1 MKHFF
6 YLIVLFISTQ
16 VVGQPYLNET
26 SQWKQY
32 YEYSVYPPGIRI
44 VQDIVIQLDGDTM
57 VGTTNYHRVLK
68 TGIATTYYVQSGD
81 TTYHG
86 PIQEYM
92 DPIREGE
99 KSIYAY
105 NRMTQKEYLLYDF
118 GAEVGDTL
126 KSGNCKRDTVIRI
139 DTIYLGD
146 KPRRRFHLPS
156 PFPGDVSTLVE
167 GIGSTFGF
175 YFGVCNVI
183 TTPAFLQLQCYSQDG
198 DFIQFDSTF
207 DCSGLLL
214 ADEAV
219 REEDFAIHPNP
230 FTDEIEID
238 FPDAF
243 KQSVSI
249 SVVNLMGV
257 VVFEKRLQ
265 SVNSIER
272 IALPDVPAGIYIV
285 SIRHSQGIMSRKMM
299 KVF

>member
-44 VQDIVIQLDGDTM
+44 IQDIVIQLDGDTM

-68 TGIATTYYVQSGD
+68 TGLATTYYVQSGD

-156 PFPGDVSTLVE
+156 PFPGDISTLVE

-198 DFIQFDSTF
+198 DVMSFDSTY
-207 DCSGLLL
+207 DCDGLIL
-214 ADEAV
+214 DDQTVEV
-219 REEDFAIHPNP
+219 DTWSVCPNP
-230 FTDEIEID
+230 FTDEIEVR
-238 FPDAF
+238 FPEGLP
-243 KQSVSI
+243 QPSTI
-249 SVVNLMGV
+249 SVVNMMGV
-257 VVFEKRLQ
+257 SLYQQQVSSGDQAVHISLSNVPVGMYVVCM
-265 SVNSIER
+265 
-272 IALPDVPAGIYIV
+272 
-285 SIRHSQGIMSRKMM
+285 RHAKGMFSRVVVKG
-299 KVF
+299 